1 VTEHSDAEVVTYEP
15 VASDADRL
23 PAQERAWL
31 QELITAHHEKFRR
44 ALPPPKLDADG
55 EDRPHESP
63 FDEINLGSEWKL
75 ARTSK

>member
-1 VTEHSDAEVVTYEP
+1 MTDIKITAYPP
-15 VASDADRL
+15 VADDTDRL

-55 EDRPHESP
+55 EELHESP

-75 ARTSK
+75 ATTSK